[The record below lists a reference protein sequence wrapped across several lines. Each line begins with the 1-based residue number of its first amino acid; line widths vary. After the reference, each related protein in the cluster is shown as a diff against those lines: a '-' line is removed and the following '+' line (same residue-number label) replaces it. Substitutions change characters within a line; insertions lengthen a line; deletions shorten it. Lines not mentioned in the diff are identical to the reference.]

1 LKLLVKR
8 LCDWMSKTSLLKSG
22 RMAKP
27 SLPSSLASDDVGTVD
42 LVPRIVAGVETGRL
56 GDDFVLLDSQG
67 RTLRGLSP
75 TAARVFELTDGA
87 RSAGEIA
94 SVLAREFDIPLER
107 ALEDVRRF
115 LRVLS
120 AWELVV
126 CGAPAAS
133 TPAPSPSP

>member
-1 LKLLVKR
+1 MKLFVNR
-8 LCDWMSKTSLLKSG
+8 VCEWMLKTSLLKSR
-22 RMAKP
+22 RMAEP
-27 SLPSSLASDDVGTVD
+27 PLPSSLASDDVGTNG

-56 GDDFVLLDSQG
+56 GDDFVLLDGQG

-87 RSAGEIA
+87 RAAGEIA
-94 SVLAREFDIPLER
+94 SVLAGELEIPVER
-107 ALEDVRRF
+107 ALEEVRRF

-126 CGAPAAS
+126 YGAPAAAA
-133 TPAPSPSP
+133 PAVSPSP